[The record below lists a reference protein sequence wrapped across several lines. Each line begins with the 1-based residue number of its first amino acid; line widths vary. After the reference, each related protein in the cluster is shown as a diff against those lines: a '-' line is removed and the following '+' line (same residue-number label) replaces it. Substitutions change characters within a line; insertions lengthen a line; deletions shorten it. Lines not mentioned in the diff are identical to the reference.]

1 MKNELSTNLVLKVY
15 EYIIQHGQDYDLG
28 KQLDGV
34 TAFSDPDGYTIYL
47 KGSGVL
53 LRFGFHNTYHFEY
66 DKESQKDDFMRKLQQ
81 IAEKADA

>member
-1 MKNELSTNLVLKVY
+1 MKNELSTTLVLKVY
-15 EYIIQHGQDYDLG
+15 EHISQNGQQYDLG

-66 DKESQKDDFMRKLQQ
+66 DKESQKQDFMKKLSQ
-81 IAEKADA
+81 IADAIDD

>member
-15 EYIIQHGQDYDLG
+15 EHIRQNGQDYDLG
-28 KQLDGV
+28 KQLEGI

-47 KGSGVL
+47 KGSGVF

-66 DKESQKDDFMRKLQQ
+66 DKESQKQDFVKKLKY
-81 IAEKADA
+81 IAESIDD